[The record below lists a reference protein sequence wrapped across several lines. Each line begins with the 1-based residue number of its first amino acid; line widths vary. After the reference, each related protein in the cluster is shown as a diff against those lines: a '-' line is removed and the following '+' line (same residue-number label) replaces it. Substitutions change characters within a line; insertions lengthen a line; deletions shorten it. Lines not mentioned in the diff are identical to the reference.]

1 MSDVI
6 KLVQGDTLPE
16 IFLTLTNETTG
27 AAINVSGASVSIA
40 VKFRLAGATTTL
52 STIPCTKTDAANG
65 IVSFDF
71 GNGELVGIDPGMYEG
86 EIAVTTGSDV
96 QTVYDLLRFRVREQ
110 FA

>member
-27 AAINVSGASVSIA
+27 AAIDVSGASISVA

-52 STIPCTKTDAANG
+52 STIPCTKIDAVNG

-71 GNGELVGIDPGMYEG
+71 GNGELVGVDPGMYEG
-86 EIAVTTGSDV
+86 EIGVTFGTEI

>member
-16 IFLTLTNETTG
+16 IFLTLTKETTG
-27 AAINVSGASVSIA
+27 AAINVSSGTISIA

-52 STIPCTKTDAANG
+52 STIPCTKTDAVNG
-65 IVSFDF
+65 IVAFDF
-71 GNGELVGIDPGMYEG
+71 GNGELATVDPGMYEG
-86 EIAVTTGSDV
+86 EIAITTGSDV